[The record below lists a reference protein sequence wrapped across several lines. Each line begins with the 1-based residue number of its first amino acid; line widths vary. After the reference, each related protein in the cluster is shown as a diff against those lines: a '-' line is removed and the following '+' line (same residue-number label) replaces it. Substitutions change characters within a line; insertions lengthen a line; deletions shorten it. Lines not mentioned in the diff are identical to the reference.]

1 MLDELP
7 FEADDAAKPRSH
19 RRKRKGRSGF
29 TFLLVVVLLGAL
41 GLGGWFG
48 FEQVRGM
55 LSAEDFEGTG
65 NGTEVLVEVPEG
77 ALLSNIA
84 NELFDKGV
92 VASPQAFVQAAEANS
107 DSKGIQPG
115 SYRLQEE
122 MSGEAAVLA
131 LLDRSNR
138 VTNGITIPE
147 GLESWAIYERLS
159 EASDIPVEDFEAAAE
174 DPEALGVLDYWFT
187 RTDGKKVTKSI
198 EGFLYPSTYEF
209 PPNATAGEMLAAM
222 VGQFN
227 AVVEGMD
234 FVPTV
239 ESGLNI
245 SPYEALIVASLAQ
258 AEAGVPDDI
267 GKVARV
273 AYNRLYHEFH
283 CGGGLENCL
292 QFDVTTNYGL
302 MVAGGDKKESK
313 HLTETELRDP
323 DNEWSTHVYAGLPPT
338 AINNPGELA
347 LQGAMAPPEGK
358 WYFFVAVDKEGN
370 SKFAETE
377 AEHMQ
382 NIDEAKE
389 NGVL

>member
-19 RRKRKGRSGF
+19 RRKRKGRTGF
-29 TFLLVVVLLGAL
+29 TLLLVVVLLGAL

-65 NGTEVLVEVPEG
+65 NGTEVLVEVAEG

-84 NELFDKGV
+84 NELADKGV
-92 VASPQAFVQAAEANS
+92 VASPQAFVQAAEANP

-115 SYRLQEE
+115 TYRMQEE

-131 LLDRSNR
+131 LLDRANR

-147 GLESWAIYERLS
+147 GLESWAIYELLS
-159 EASDIPVEDFEAAAE
+159 EAFDIPVEDFEAAAE
-174 DPEALGVLDYWFT
+174 DPETLGVLDYWFT
-187 RTDGKKVTKSI
+187 RTDGKEVTKSI

-209 PPNATAGEMLAAM
+209 PPNATASDMLSIM
-222 VGQFN
+222 VAQFN
-227 AVVEGMD
+227 TVVEGME

-239 ESGLNI
+239 EGGLGI

-258 AEAGVPDDI
+258 AEAGVPGDL

-273 AYNRLYHEFH
+273 AYNRLYKEFY
-283 CGGGLENCL
+283 CSGDLTNCL

-313 HLTETELRDP
+313 HLTDADLKDP
-323 DNEWSTHVYAGLPPT
+323 DNKWSTHVYAGLPPT

-347 LQGAMAPPEGK
+347 LKGAMDPPPGL

-377 AEHMQ
+377 AEHRE
-382 NIDEAKE
+382 NIEEAKE